1 MEYMKYKDYYGTV
14 ECSLDDDILF
24 GKVIGIRG
32 AITYEGSTV
41 QELKNDFHDV
51 IDTYLSDCEKMGTEP
66 QKSYKGKFNVRIN
79 PELHRKLAVYAK
91 QHNESMNSSVEHA
104 IKLLVE

>member
-1 MEYMKYKDYYGTV
+1 MKYKDYYGTV

-51 IDTYLSDCEKMGTEP
+51 IDTYLSDCKKMGIEP
-66 QKSYKGKFNVRIN
+66 QKSYKGKFSVRIN